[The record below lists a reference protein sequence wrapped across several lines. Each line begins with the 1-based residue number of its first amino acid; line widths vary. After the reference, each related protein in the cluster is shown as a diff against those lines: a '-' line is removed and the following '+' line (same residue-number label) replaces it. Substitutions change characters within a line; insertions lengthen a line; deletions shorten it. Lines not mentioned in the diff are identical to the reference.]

1 MLVNTALC
9 LWLSVRAIYVK
20 MIWNQVACCG
30 CLDGGK
36 TLRQYWGG
44 GVVCLL
50 ISTGYVVLEDNSRLS
65 KALEDK
71 RLPETLFRTLSAD
84 NHGTTKTPLHLF
96 VKLCLKKYT

>member
-44 GVVCLL
+44 G
-50 ISTGYVVLEDNSRLS
+50 G
-65 KALEDK
+65 
-71 RLPETLFRTLSAD
+71 
-84 NHGTTKTPLHLF
+84 LF
-96 VKLCLKKYT
+96 VF

>member
-1 MLVNTALC
+1 MEPGGMLR
-9 LWLSVRAIYVK
+9 LS
-20 MIWNQVACCG
+20 WW
-30 CLDGGK
+30 GK
-36 TLRQYWGG
+36 NIKTVLGG
-44 GVVCLL
+44 GGGFVCLL

-84 NHGTTKTPLHLF
+84 NHGTAKTPPHLF